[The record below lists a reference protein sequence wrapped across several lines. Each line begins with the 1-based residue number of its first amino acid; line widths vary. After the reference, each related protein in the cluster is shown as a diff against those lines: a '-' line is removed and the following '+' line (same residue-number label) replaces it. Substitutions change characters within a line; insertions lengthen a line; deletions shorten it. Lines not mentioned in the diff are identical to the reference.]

1 MTREEIADRFRKMAD
16 QIEANKEYPFG
27 GAFVM
32 VPPQDLEPVELLI
45 LDTRQSAAQFYSAIE
60 VLGRERF
67 SNMAEEELRRKAF
80 GGVR

>member
-1 MTREEIADRFRKMAD
+1 VTREEIADRFRKMAD

-45 LDTRQSAAQFYSAIE
+45 LDTRQNAHQFYANIKT
-60 VLGRERF
+60 LGEERA
-67 SNMAEEELRRKAF
+67 MLLGEEELRRKAY
-80 GGVR
+80 GVR